1 MLLQRPVHFLKSAGM
16 QPGEARRC
24 GPCSPREEFCDAP
37 RTQRAARQRR
47 FRDRL
52 LAGDA
57 QTLIE
62 RAAPVMD
69 LRCHG
74 CEITADGDSVG
85 WAHMVGPKIHTGSQS
100 HGKSRRKCGLR
111 VRKMRVQ
118 ETTHRD
124 CHDSPRFQTKTTIYG
139 FAGPLQR
146 GPEQWPEVL
155 ADITRPM
162 KG

>member
-1 MLLQRPVHFLKSAGM
+1 VLLQPPAHFLESAGM

-47 FRDRL
+47 IRDRS

-57 QTLIE
+57 QTLIK
-62 RAAPVMD
+62 RAAPVMN

-74 CEITADGDSVG
+74 CEITLQTA
-85 WAHMVGPKIHTGSQS
+85 ALLGPQCRSQNSHGSHI

-124 CHDSPRFQTKTTIYG
+124 CHDSPRFQTKSPTPR
-139 FAGPLQR
+139 FADPLAGAR
-146 GPEQWPEVL
+146 GRT
-155 ADITRPM
+155 DITLRS
-162 KG
+162 GCS